1 MSKQLYNMYFSF
13 LKNQNKEIY
22 PELFTCCTFY
32 KEGYKN
38 NSKIILTKRVT
49 KISGGKIFLSYFN
62 N

>member
-1 MSKQLYNMYFSF
+1 MYFSF
-13 LKNQNKEIY
+13 LKNKNKEIY
-22 PELFTCCTFY
+22 PELFTCCTFH

-62 N
+62 K